1 MRALVKSMVRGLAFL
16 LVWPLAVVCRA
27 RRDLQTFQGAGQFL
41 ATLPG
46 LPGSYLRVAFYRQT
60 LRRCA
65 PSAVVEFGSYFS
77 HWDVEVDERV
87 YIGAYCIVA
96 RCVIGK
102 DTMFGSGVHIL
113 DGGRQHGT
121 DQGAASFQDQ
131 AHQSVRVEI
140 GPGCWVGNQAVV
152 MADLG
157 PRTVV
162 GAGAVVTRPSPG
174 GETLVGVPAR
184 PRGPRPQVEA

>member
-1 MRALVKSMVRGLAFL
+1 LKALLKGSARGLAL
-16 LVWPLAVVCRA
+16 ALVWPPPAVWRV
-27 RRDLQTFQGAGQFL
+27 RRDLQAFQGLGQFL
-41 ATLPG
+41 ATAPG

-60 LRRCA
+60 LRRC
-65 PSAVVEFGSYFS
+65 PPNAVVEFGSYFS
-77 HWDVEVDERV
+77 HWDVEVGERV

-96 RCVIGK
+96 RCSIGD

-121 DQGAASFQDQ
+121 DLGSSSFQDQ
-131 AHQSVRVEI
+131 AHESRRVSI

-174 GETLVGVPAR
+174 QEILVGAPAR
-184 PRGPRPQVEA
+184 PRAPRPQGGA